1 MHKLL
6 ILLTREING
15 DDKRAT
21 LCPRFCHE
29 YRISG
34 HDIRGSDVTSGIA
47 KKKKK
52 TVKKKEYNVWNAL
65 KSNLYMFAPLEANNF
80 QRVVKLRT
88 LICLCDIRKE
98 VMVYH

>member
-1 MHKLL
+1 MPKLL

-21 LCPRFCHE
+21 LCPRSRRE

-47 KKKKK
+47 KKKNCKK
-52 TVKKKEYNVWNAL
+52 DTMYG
-65 KSNLYMFAPLEANNF
+65 
-80 QRVVKLRT
+80 T
-88 LICLCDIRKE
+88 L
-98 VMVYH
+98 

>member
-21 LCPRFCHE
+21 LCPRFRRE

-47 KKKKK
+47 KKRKEKE
-52 TVKKKEYNVWNAL
+52 TVKKKKNTMYE
-65 KSNLYMFAPLEANNF
+65 
-80 QRVVKLRT
+80 T
-88 LICLCDIRKE
+88 L
-98 VMVYH
+98 

>member
-21 LCPRFCHE
+21 LCSRFRRE

-34 HDIRGSDVTSGIA
+34 YDIRGSVLVCDITSGIA
-47 KKKKK
+47 KKR
-52 TVKKKEYNVWNAL
+52 TVKKNIERFKV
-65 KSNLYMFAPLEANNF
+65 
-80 QRVVKLRT
+80 
-88 LICLCDIRKE
+88 
-98 VMVYH
+98 

>member
-1 MHKLL
+1 MPKLL
-6 ILLTREING
+6 ILLTRKISG

-21 LCPRFCHE
+21 LCPRFRRE

-34 HDIRGSDVTSGIA
+34 HDIRGSDVTSGIQ
-47 KKKKK
+47 
-52 TVKKKEYNVWNAL
+52 YNVWNAL

-88 LICLCDIRKE
+88 LICFCETRKE